1 MAGGGGAVMA
11 VPVAAR
17 LPASFRE
24 VAALVAEQREPSLHA
39 HLVHSV
45 HLVRYAPPVIELR
58 PQAEAPRDMAARLS
72 AVLGE
77 ATGVRWTIALS
88 AQVGE
93 LTLAEQGSAADT
105 ARRQSAAQHPLVQ
118 AILAAFP
125 GAKIEAVHDSR
136 TDAYGLP
143 AEPASLLQDAPP
155 ADDLEFAPPDE
166 DGFNASDDFD
176 SWDTSP

>member
-1 MAGGGGAVMA
+1 

-88 AQVGE
+88 AQAGE

-125 GAKIEAVHDSR
+125 GAKIEPVHDSR

-143 AEPASLLQDAPP
+143 AEPASLLQDATP

>member
-1 MAGGGGAVMA
+1 
-11 VPVAAR
+11 
-17 LPASFRE
+17 
-24 VAALVAEQREPSLHA
+24 
-39 HLVHSV
+39 
-45 HLVRYAPPVIELR
+45 
-58 PQAEAPRDMAARLS
+58 MAARLS